1 MSIKASRAVPAAT
14 GRGSAAQPTRP
25 PVRIVVMGV
34 AGSGKSSVAEALASR
49 FGARFVEADQFHL
62 PASIVKMSAGIAL
75 SDEDRWPWLTALL
88 HELTRGDDVVLAC
101 SALRKSYR
109 DLLRRAGGIRFV
121 YLAVGRADV
130 MRRVESRAGHFMG
143 TSMVDSQFATLER
156 PGPDET
162 DVVMID
168 AALPPAAVVEAASA
182 ALGATTDR

>member
-1 MSIKASRAVPAAT
+1 MTRAEIWLAQVGRKSRPVLVL
-14 GRGSAAQPTRP
+14 TRP
-25 PVRIVVMGV
+25 EVIDVRELVT
-34 AGSGKSSVAEALASR
+34 VAEALASR

-75 SDEDRWPWLTALL
+75 SDEDRWPWLKVLL

-109 DLLRRAGGIRFV
+109 DLLRRAGGVRFV
-121 YLAVGRADV
+121 YLAIDRADV

-143 TSMVDSQFATLER
+143 TSMVDSQFAALEE